1 MTERET
7 VEILRLI
14 EETRKFTAEQHKLIA
29 EASKFTAEQHK
40 LIDEAIKFRIERW
53 LTPLVVIFGGLGA
66 FTASW
71 AAVSALLHIA
81 K

>member
-1 MTERET
+1 MTEQET

-14 EETRKFTAEQHKLIA
+14 EETRKFTTEQHKLIA
-29 EASKFTAEQHK
+29 EASKFRVEK
-40 LIDEAIKFRIERW
+40 W
-53 LTPLVVIFGGLGA
+53 LTPLVIIFGGLGA
-66 FTASW
+66 FTASY

>member
-1 MTERET
+1 MTERDT

-29 EASKFTAEQHK
+29 EASKFR
-40 LIDEAIKFRIERW
+40 IDRW
-53 LTPLVVIFGGLGA
+53 LAPFIVIFGALGS

-71 AAVSALLHIA
+71 AAVSALWHIA
-81 K
+81 R

>member
-1 MTERET
+1 MEPAMTERET

-29 EASKFTAEQHK
+29 EASKF
-40 LIDEAIKFRIERW
+40 RMERW
-53 LTPLVVIFGGLGA
+53 LNPVIVIFGGLGA

>member
-1 MTERET
+1 MTERDI

-29 EASKFTAEQHK
+29 QAS
-40 LIDEAIKFRIERW
+40 KFRIER
-53 LTPLVVIFGGLGA
+53 LLAPLLVIFGGLGA
-66 FTASW
+66 FSASY